1 MRAVVPVERD
11 LRLDLFRGLSLW
23 LLFLD
28 QLPSAVV
35 SAFAI
40 RSYGFSDA
48 TEIIVFVFGYTAGF
62 VYGPLMRE
70 RGFVVATANILRRAW
85 QVYVAHV
92 FLFVFYIAEIAYVS
106 RRFDN
111 PLFAEDT
118 NIFEFLHRPDMALF
132 QGLTLNFKPVHMD
145 VLPLYILLLVA
156 FAPVLWLLLRR
167 PALTLAASTLLYVL
181 SRRFGWNLRAYP
193 AGEWPLN
200 PFAWQFLFVLAA
212 WCGLGLPRTVR
223 VFLHSRSALILAVAY
238 LALSLAMVTALFFPR
253 VSGYVP
259 TWLADAIYPIDKTDL
274 DPVRFAHV
282 LALAAVA
289 VHFVPPD
296 WAALK
301 WRALHPLIRC
311 GEHLVE
317 VFCVSIF
324 LTFAAQSIFVEIAD
338 TVPVHLLAG
347 ALGIA
352 IMSAV
357 AQFISWFEPLAGV
370 RLPAA
375 AGAQHAARS

>member
-1 MRAVVPVERD
+1 MSAVPVERD

-35 SAFAI
+35 SSFAI

-48 TEIIVFVFGYTAGF
+48 TEIIVFIFGYTAGF
-62 VYGPLMRE
+62 VYGPMMRE
-70 RGFVVATANILRRAW
+70 RGLVVATANILRRAW

-118 NIFEFLHRPDMALF
+118 NIFEFLHRPDRALF
-132 QGLTLNFKPVHMD
+132 QGLILNFKPVHMD

-156 FAPVLWLLLRR
+156 FAPVVWLLLRR
-167 PALTLAASTLLYVL
+167 PTLALAASALVYAL
-181 SRRFGWNLRAYP
+181 SRGFGWNLDAYP

-200 PFAWQFLFVLAA
+200 PFAWQLLFVLAA
-212 WCGLGLPRTVR
+212 WCGLGLPRTVQN
-223 VFLHSRSALILAVAY
+223 LIHSRPALILAAAY

-253 VSGYVP
+253 ASGYVP

-282 LALAAVA
+282 LELAAVA
-289 VHFVPPD
+289 VQFVPQH
-296 WAALK
+296 WTALQS
-301 WRALHPLIRC
+301 RGLRPLIRC
-311 GEHLVE
+311 GQYLVE
-317 VFCVSIF
+317 IFCVGVF
-324 LTFAAQSIFVEIAD
+324 LTFAAQSIFVEVAD
-338 TVPVHLLAG
+338 TIPVHLLAA

-357 AQFISWFEPLAGV
+357 AQFIAWFEPLAA
-370 RLPAA
+370 RARPRAA
-375 AGAQHAARS
+375 VGA

>member
-1 MRAVVPVERD
+1 MAGPLPTLRPAPGKIRLMRAVVPVERD
-11 LRLDLFRGLSLW
+11 VRLDLFRGLALW

-118 NIFEFLHRPDMALF
+118 NIFEFLHRPDVALF
-132 QGLTLNFKPVHMD
+132 QGLMLNFKPVHMD

-167 PALTLAASTLLYVL
+167 PALALAASAVVYAL
-181 SRRFGWNLRAYP
+181 SRRFGWNLHAYP
-193 AGEWPLN
+193 AGEWPDSVC
-200 PFAWQFLFVLAA
+200 P
-212 WCGLGLPRTVR
+212 
-223 VFLHSRSALILAVAY
+223 
-238 LALSLAMVTALFFPR
+238 
-253 VSGYVP
+253 
-259 TWLADAIYPIDKTDL
+259 
-274 DPVRFAHV
+274 
-282 LALAAVA
+282 
-289 VHFVPPD
+289 
-296 WAALK
+296 
-301 WRALHPLIRC
+301 
-311 GEHLVE
+311 
-317 VFCVSIF
+317 
-324 LTFAAQSIFVEIAD
+324 
-338 TVPVHLLAG
+338 
-347 ALGIA
+347 
-352 IMSAV
+352 
-357 AQFISWFEPLAGV
+357 EPC
-370 RLPAA
+370 RP
-375 AGAQHAARS
+375 